1 MEWVIRGGRVL
12 TGDRPERADLALRGG
27 LVAASAGED
36 ALRFDADGLVVLP
49 GLVDIHGDAH
59 ERQAQPRPGV
69 GFPPVLAMR
78 DTAAQLL
85 AAGITTAYL
94 GVTLSWEPGLR
105 GVEAWRETLAALD
118 AVRPRTAC
126 DIRIHLRLEAD
137 NLDAFDEAAADMAA
151 GRVHLLGFNDHTPGI
166 LRKLSDPAQAGAYA
180 KRAGMGTE
188 AFAALCAQ
196 VAARRAEVPAGRARM
211 AAAAREAGIPML
223 SHDDASPEDR
233 AAFRALGAAI
243 CEFPMTEAAAESA
256 RAAGEHVVMG
266 APNVV
271 RGGSHLGWASA
282 APLAERGVVTVL
294 ASDYY
299 WPAMMEAAFVMESR
313 GMLSPGQAWALVSA
327 NPAGALGL
335 ADRGRLESGLRGD
348 VMLADPATRAPVAT
362 FAGGR
367 LAWLASDAAMRIP
380 AARRDALA
388 A

>member
-1 MEWVIRGGRVL
+1 MEWVIGGGRVL
-12 TGDRPERADLALRGG
+12 LGGEPGRADLALRGG

-36 ALRFDADGLVVLP
+36 AARFDADGLLVLP

-85 AAGITTAYL
+85 ASGVTTAYL

-105 GVEAWRETLAALD
+105 GIAAWRETLAALD
-118 AVRPRTAC
+118 AVRARAAC

-137 NLDAFDEAAADMAA
+137 NFDAFDEAAADMGA

-166 LRKLSDPAQAGAYA
+166 LRKLSDPVQAGAYA
-180 KRAGMGTE
+180 KRAGMEVE
-188 AFAALCAQ
+188 AFAALAGRI
-196 VAARRAEVPAGRARM
+196 AARRGEVPAGRARM
-211 AAAAREAGIPML
+211 AAAARAAGIPML
-223 SHDDASPEDR
+223 SHDDASPDDR
-233 AAFRALGAAI
+233 AAFRALGATV

-256 RAAGEHVVMG
+256 RVAGEHVVMG

-299 WPAMMEAAFVMESR
+299 WPAMMEAAFVMAAR
-313 GMLSPGQAWALVSA
+313 GALSLGQAWALVSA
-327 NPAGALGL
+327 NPARALGL
-335 ADRGRLESGLRGD
+335 PDRGRLAPGLRGD
-348 VMLADPATRAPVAT
+348 VVLADPATRAPVAT
-362 FAGGR
+362 FARGR
-367 LAWLASDAAMRIP
+367 LAGLASDAAMRIP
-380 AARRDALA
+380 AGRRDAYA